1 MWIHPE
7 PCQAISTLVSVFPFL
22 SCTISMQSS
31 LLTIFLKESNL
42 TKQCVVFQCFRTGW
56 LSHEE
61 ETTFCPSKAFHPPVA
76 ELLSEPIYWPFDPTP
91 KAPILLLSQGRK
103 LRITQTTYF
112 TTSLHQLVT
121 QSCVIFSEHCSRL
134 WSLPFL
140 AAFSSD
146 HRNSCLSASI
156 LSPSL
161 THSSPLSSLTELQF
175 GSGWMYF
182 SKNICLLSLPC
193 SLNHLIPQFWS
204 MRCR

>member
-91 KAPILLLSQGRK
+91 KAPKEGLCCHLQNPTGFLPASD
-103 LRITQTTYF
+103 YF
-112 TTSLHQLVT
+112 LPRDI
-121 QSCVIFSEHCSRL
+121 CVHV
-134 WSLPFL
+134 
-140 AAFSSD
+140 
-146 HRNSCLSASI
+146 
-156 LSPSL
+156 
-161 THSSPLSSLTELQF
+161 
-175 GSGWMYF
+175 
-182 SKNICLLSLPC
+182 CLLMSDSC
-193 SLNHLIPQFWS
+193 F
-204 MRCR
+204 